1 MDTTNTCPK
10 SEELIPTASK
20 NMAIS
25 AGKKNLTDNCLY
37 CGERLDPTRLVFQ
50 VNLLT
55 LKVSCQSC
63 DKKNYFGKIRQIPMP
78 LPSPPVIKRPAGYQ
92 LRERNQ
98 SEYQIFFD
106 SSSNKESSGEESEE
120 ESPLTTTAENQE
132 CVSSSNR
139 LTPEEISELMCLEA
153 QAKRLEREKHL
164 NRKNP
169 ESDTS
174 NSL

>member
-1 MDTTNTCPK
+1 M
-10 SEELIPTASK
+10 
-20 NMAIS
+20 
-25 AGKKNLTDNCLY
+25 TDNCLY
-37 CGERLDPTRLVFQ
+37 CGERLDPTGLVFQ
-50 VNLLT
+50 VNLRT
-55 LKVSCQSC
+55 LSVSCQSC

-78 LPSPPVIKRPAGYQ
+78 LPSPPVIKRLAGYQ

-98 SEYQIFFD
+98 PEYQIFFD
-106 SSSNKESSGEESEE
+106 SSSSKESSGEEAEE
-120 ESPLTTTAENQE
+120 ESPLTTTTENQE

-139 LTPEEISELMCLEA
+139 LTPEGIVEKQCHFHLALFLYSFLSYYFKEISELMCLEA
-153 QAKRLEREKHL
+153 QAKRLEREKLL

>member
-1 MDTTNTCPK
+1 
-10 SEELIPTASK
+10 
-20 NMAIS
+20 
-25 AGKKNLTDNCLY
+25 
-37 CGERLDPTRLVFQ
+37 
-50 VNLLT
+50 
-55 LKVSCQSC
+55 VSCQSC

-139 LTPEEISELMCLEA
+139 LTPEGIVEKLCHFHLALFIHSFLSYYFKEISELMCLEA
-153 QAKRLEREKHL
+153 QAKRLEREKLL

>member
-1 MDTTNTCPK
+1 M
-10 SEELIPTASK
+10 
-20 NMAIS
+20 
-25 AGKKNLTDNCLY
+25 TDNCLY

-139 LTPEEISELMCLEA
+139 LTPEGIVEKLCHFHLALFIHSFLSYYFKEISELMCLEA

>member
-1 MDTTNTCPK
+1 MATNTCPK

-20 NMAIS
+20 NMEIA
-25 AGKKNLTDNCLY
+25 AGKRNLTDNCLY
-37 CGERLDPTRLVFQ
+37 CGERLDPTKLVFQ

-55 LKVSCQSC
+55 LTVSCQSC

-78 LPSPPVIKRPAGYQ
+78 LPSPPVIKRLAGYQ
-92 LRERNQ
+92 LRERKQ
-98 SEYQIFFD
+98 PEYQNPFFD
-106 SSSNKESSGEESEE
+106 SSSSNKESSEEESE
-120 ESPLTTTAENQE
+120 ESPLTTTTENQE

-153 QAKRLEREKHL
+153 QANRLKREKLL

-169 ESDTS
+169 ESNTS